1 MQLGLRYFV
10 APLRWR
16 GTEMTEEIKPVPGVV
31 RLHPPGIVTVELF
44 GAKVDVWAATG
55 SDVVEYVR
63 IGGVWWRASEVLT
76 SDFMDQLDDELKR
89 IPLNV

>member
-1 MQLGLRYFV
+1 MSK
-10 APLRWR
+10 
-16 GTEMTEEIKPVPGVV
+16 EIKPVPSAF
-31 RLHPPGIVTVELF
+31 RLPSPGIVTVELF

-76 SDFMDQLDDELKR
+76 SDFLDQLDDELKR

>member
-1 MQLGLRYFV
+1 
-10 APLRWR
+10 
-16 GTEMTEEIKPVPGVV
+16 MTKEIKPVPGVV

-44 GAKVDVWAATG
+44 GAKVDVWAARD
-55 SDVVEYVR
+55 SDAVEYVR

-76 SDFMDQLDDELKR
+76 AGFLGQLEDELKR